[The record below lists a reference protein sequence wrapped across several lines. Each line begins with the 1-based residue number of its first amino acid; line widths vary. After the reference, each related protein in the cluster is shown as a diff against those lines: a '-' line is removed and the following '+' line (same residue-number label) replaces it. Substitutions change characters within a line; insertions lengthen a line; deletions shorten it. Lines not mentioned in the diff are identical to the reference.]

1 MTRSDGVPCPSGTPG
16 RDPGEARAS
25 FLAAVRN
32 RTGAFIIGVAGD
44 SGTGKTIFTGSLR
57 HLLGDN
63 LVSTITLDDYHLFDR
78 EQRKVRNITPLDPEA
93 NDLAGLER
101 DLRLLKAGKPIRKKV
116 YNHDRGT
123 LEGPVGFMPTPIVI
137 IEGLHSLSTRGIRE
151 LIDVSLYVDPDP
163 DVKREWKLKRDTGK
177 RGYSER
183 EALEEMAR
191 REKDYLQYIA
201 PQKEVA
207 DTVIRISFSRFG
219 RDLGWQQNIYQT
231 TLLQLPPDRGDE
243 GLELTVGL
251 APLLTLR
258 SPGFSFGY
266 SPNDWGGR
274 MMSRLSF
281 DGSFDPCF
289 LSSLAASLKADT
301 GTDPRDIFPESRLT
315 PSEIVQVLFCW
326 RVIRALLNDTGS
338 VTGPDSTGMEKT

>member
-1 MTRSDGVPCPSGTPG
+1 
-16 RDPGEARAS
+16 
-25 FLAAVRN
+25 
-32 RTGAFIIGVAGD
+32 VAGD
-44 SGTGKTIFTGSLR
+44 SGTGKTLFTNVLR
-57 HLLGDN
+57 HLLGDT

-101 DLRLLKAGKPIRKKV
+101 DLRLLKAGKPIRKTV
-116 YNHDRGT
+116 YNHARGT
-123 LEGPVGFMPTPIVI
+123 LEGPVGFSPTPIVI
-137 IEGLHSLSTRGIRE
+137 IEGLHSLSTQGIRE
-151 LIDVSLYVDPDP
+151 QVDVSLYVDPDP

-177 RGYSER
+177 RGYSKR

-219 RDLGWQQNIYQT
+219 RDLGWQQNIYRT
-231 TLLQLPPDRGDE
+231 TIFQLPPDPTDE
-243 GLELTVGL
+243 DLDLIITL
-251 APLLTLR
+251 KPLLTLR
-258 SPGFSFGY
+258 SEAFSFGY
-266 SPNDWGGR
+266 SRDDLGER
-274 MMSRLSF
+274 MMSGLTF
-281 DGSFDPCF
+281 DGSYDPCF

-326 RVIRALLNDTGS
+326 RVIRALLKEGR
-338 VTGPDSTGMEKT
+338 EFK